1 MKNTNPTKAEKI
13 LDLDYTEEDK
23 IWLSNQDTL
32 RKLVGILGVLLPILL
47 FVFLFI
53 DTNYASPL
61 ESISHYYYTRV
72 CGVFMIVVSLLAI
85 FLLIY
90 KGEEPIDFYI
100 SFIAGIFA
108 LFVIL
113 FPTSNITTIC
123 SDPEK
128 RYSVTLLNV
137 SDFRFHFHYTAAAIF
152 LLCLAF
158 MSLFLFTKSKKPPEK
173 RTPKKK
179 LRNKIYR
186 VCGVIMVLALLVI
199 FIGFLRIINDDFYTK
214 HHLTFWMESLA
225 IESFGISWL
234 TKSELFFKD

>member
-1 MKNTNPTKAEKI
+1 MKNTNPSKAEEI
-13 LDLDYTEEDK
+13 LNLDYTEENK

-72 CGVFMIVVSLLAI
+72 CGVFTIIVSLLAI
-85 FLLIY
+85 FLLVY
-90 KGEEPIDFYI
+90 KGAELIDFYI
-100 SFIAGIFA
+100 SSVAGISA
-108 LFVIL
+108 LFVVL
-113 FPTSNITTIC
+113 FPTSNITSIC

-128 RYSVTLLNV
+128 KYAVTLLNV

-158 MSLFLFTKSKKPPEK
+158 MSLFLFTKPDKPAEK
-173 RTPKKK
+173 STPKKEV
-179 LRNKIYR
+179 RNKIHR

-199 FIGFLRIINDDFYTK
+199 FTGFLKIIKDDFYTK

-225 IESFGISWL
+225 VESFGISWL
-234 TKSELFFKD
+234 TKSKLFLKD